1 MLLPSIGYTLM
12 AAVCPESSE
21 RLNAASDA
29 VEQIANRTGMQ
40 GRLACR
46 AWHQSEPQRALA
58 SWPALLATSLTACLW
73 VQVPMTGYFAWSLLT
88 NWEWAVGYTE
98 QFGVVDVNFKTE
110 ERTLKASA
118 NYLAS
123 LFAGAG
129 ANTTSLGQY
138 D

>member
-1 MLLPSIGYTLM
+1 MGLGCM
-12 AAVCPESSE
+12 A
-21 RLNAASDA
+21 D
-29 VEQIANRTGMQ
+29 
-40 GRLACR
+40 
-46 AWHQSEPQRALA
+46 WHAGHGTSQDPAQRALP
-58 SWPALLATSLTACLW
+58 SWPALLATSLTACLRVR

-98 QFGVVDVNFKTE
+98 QFGVIDVNFRTE

-118 NYLAS
+118 NYLAA
-123 LFAGAG
+123 LFAGVG

>member
-1 MLLPSIGYTLM
+1 MEHPDQIGLGY
-12 AAVCPESSE
+12 
-21 RLNAASDA
+21 
-29 VEQIANRTGMQ
+29 IAN
-40 GRLACR
+40 
-46 AWHQSEPQRALA
+46 WHAGHGASQAPSHRGSALLRIV
-58 SWPALLATSLTACLW
+58 LLATALTACVR

-98 QFGVVDVNFKTE
+98 QFGVVDVNFRTE

-118 NYLAS
+118 NYLAA

-129 ANTTSLGQY
+129 INATSPDHY